1 MAVTGQFSVA
11 ADSQTPPVA
20 VIRRLRTLS
29 GVTDHDDFVQ
39 EHEDEAPPSDE
50 QATPLPE
57 DTPPQ
62 PWSTAP
68 AQEAEQRAG
77 QHAQQWPGESLPEPE
92 QSAGQHAP
100 PQPPR
105 NPSPPPTPWR
115 QAAPPP
121 TRATAYDDETRAFR
135 APESTSSHDGSSQH
149 RHGSRPPLPATP
161 LNGHPGPTSPTGRW
175 RRRRPAGTTSK
186 ASTPASWWR
195 PARSRPVA
203 AGGG

>member
-1 MAVTGQFSVA
+1 MVYQRLKTDHNNRTG
-11 ADSQTPPVA
+11 QTPPVA

-100 PQPPR
+100 PTSQKPIATTD
-105 NPSPPPTPWR
+105 SM
-115 QAAPPP
+115 AASG
-121 TRATAYDDETRAFR
+121 AAADA
-135 APESTSSHDGSSQH
+135 SDGI
-149 RHGSRPPLPATP
+149 
-161 LNGHPGPTSPTGRW
+161 
-175 RRRRPAGTTSK
+175 
-186 ASTPASWWR
+186 
-195 PARSRPVA
+195 
-203 AGGG
+203 